1 MTNTILVLVILLFVG
16 MLFVNIYFRM
26 KVLKAFQRMRRNGLK
41 MELTS
46 KHLFNPKFLEEDI
59 LQKHPEH
66 REDIEIFIH
75 NIRFSIR
82 MATILIAIITLFGAV
97 LLFNHYYGV

>member
-1 MTNTILVLVILLFVG
+1 MTNILLVIVILLFVG

-26 KVLKAFQRMRRNGLK
+26 KVLKSFQRMRRNGLQ

-46 KHLFNPKFLEEDI
+46 KHLFNPKFLEETI
-59 LQKHPEH
+59 LKKYPEH

-75 NIRFSIR
+75 NIRFSVR
-82 MATILIAIITLFGAV
+82 MATILIGLITLFGAI